1 MDRHANHTAQKRHV
15 PAGLIAS
22 AIAFLTG
29 SAIANAQQDACR
41 ARIEVT
47 LDAEVNDPRDPSFL
61 TSLLTS
67 PGYQLTWV
75 GGNDETT
82 IYDLKGPAIDI
93 GCADMIEQ
101 IGKSAAVLKVRVV
114 TP

>member
-1 MDRHANHTAQKRHV
+1 MHRLQVPPAKKRHV
-15 PAGLIAS
+15 PVGLIAS
-22 AIAFLTG
+22 AIVLLTG

-47 LDAEVNDPRDPSFL
+47 LDPEVNDPRDPSFL
-61 TSLLTS
+61 SSLLAT

-75 GGNDETT
+75 SGNDETT
-82 IYDLKGPAIDI
+82 IYDLKGPASDN

-101 IGKSAAVLKVRVV
+101 IGKSSAVLNVRIV